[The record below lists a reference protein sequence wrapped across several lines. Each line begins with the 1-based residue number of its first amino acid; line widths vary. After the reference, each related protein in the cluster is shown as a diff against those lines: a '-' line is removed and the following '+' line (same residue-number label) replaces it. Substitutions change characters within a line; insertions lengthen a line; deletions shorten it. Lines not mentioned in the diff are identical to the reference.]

1 MKLYETLSSNNDNM
15 FTMSRGGPNPGA
27 AFNHSNNSSTV
38 LVEMSARTI
47 SKNVGPETS
56 GIDML
61 LSGIDMLLLAEL
73 IPKQAMFVFIER
85 VLPACTSAILKSGV
99 EITAPPRP

>member
-15 FTMSRGGPNPGA
+15 FTMLRGGPNPGA

-47 SKNVGPETS
+47 SKNVGPKTS
-56 GIDML
+56 SIDML
-61 LSGIDMLLLAEL
+61 SLAEL

>member
-47 SKNVGPETS
+47 SKNVGPE
-56 GIDML
+56 IDML
-61 LSGIDMLLLAEL
+61 FSCIDMLLLAEI

-85 VLPACTSAILKSGV
+85 VLPACTSSILKSGV

>member
-56 GIDML
+56 C
-61 LSGIDMLLLAEL
+61 IDMLLLAEF
-73 IPKQAMFVFIER
+73 IPKQAIFVFIER
-85 VLPACTSAILKSGV
+85 VLPACTSSILKSGV

>member
-27 AFNHSNNSSTV
+27 AFNHSNNSSTG

-56 GIDML
+56 CIDMV
-61 LSGIDMLLLAEL
+61 LLAEL

-85 VLPACTSAILKSGV
+85 VLPACTSSILKSGV